1 MAAYPGIPVTWY
13 CFIVLHVIAL
23 HAIQCI
29 ILTLELEKMQ
39 GQSANDREEEW
50 DFLDLSIYFF
60 NIVGQLTT

>member
-1 MAAYPGIPVTWY
+1 MAAYPGIP
-13 CFIVLHVIAL
+13 IAL

-50 DFLDLSIYFF
+50 DFLDLSMYFF